1 MNKKVYC
8 ITNLIM
14 LAVTVYLLLNRF
26 ERTISGELNFQFSYI
41 GLLVIVVILVNLLKM
56 ARFYFILS
64 GNTDIGFHKFVKQY
78 CKTTPISVIFPLKI
92 GEIFRVYCFGHTINK
107 YFLALLFVLVDRFL
121 DTLALITVIYGIGL
135 FTSIKYTLMVQ
146 LFLVFIITLII
157 LYFVLPKICNYWKEY
172 LIAVP
177 ASERRIK
184 ILSGIETFN
193 FIYHS
198 ICDVLR
204 GKGII
209 AYTMSLLAWI
219 IEIGGAYVLEFLR
232 TGSTNI
238 YLLQQYLSAA
248 LGLDCS
254 INLNHFVFATIVLL
268 LFIYVIL
275 HVTSKRM
282 DNKL

>member
-1 MNKKVYC
+1 MNKKVYS
-8 ITNLIM
+8 ITNLIV
-14 LAVTVYLLLNRF
+14 LALALYLMCNRF
-26 ERTISGELNFQFSYI
+26 EETISGELNLQPPYI
-41 GLLVIVVILVNLLKM
+41 GLLFAVVILVNLLKM

-64 GNTDIGFHKFVKQY
+64 GNTDIGFRKFAQQY
-78 CKTTPISVIFPLKI
+78 CKTTPISVIFPLKL
-92 GEIFRVYCFGHTINK
+92 GELFRVYCFGYTMHK
-107 YFLALLFVLVDRFL
+107 YFLALLFVIVDRFF

-135 FTSIKYTLMVQ
+135 FASIKYTMMVQ
-146 LFLVFIITLII
+146 LFLVFIIALVI
-157 LYFVLPKICNYWKEY
+157 LYFVLPKICKYWKEY

-184 ILSGIETFN
+184 ILSGIETFD

-198 ICDVLR
+198 LYDVLR

-238 YLLQQYLSAA
+238 YLLQQYISAA

-254 INLNHFVFATIVLL
+254 LGLNYFVFATIVLL
-268 LFIYVIL
+268 LFIYVML

-282 DNKL
+282 DHK